1 MRTRQTFFAGVLG
14 VAGLGVLTQGCV
26 ADGGDCS
33 GICGCGIDT
42 TLTFTATVQDVMTG
56 MPLADIELYCH
67 GEDTPISTSDTKGG
81 IGFSIETQ
89 ELPGCGFARCTNLR
103 LHDPKGA
110 KADVEGTYYELNNTT
125 VNM

>member
-1 MRTRQTFFAGVLG
+1 
-14 VAGLGVLTQGCV
+14 
-26 ADGGDCS
+26 
-33 GICGCGIDT
+33 
-42 TLTFTATVQDVMTG
+42 MTG

-81 IGFSIETQ
+81 VGFSIETQ
-89 ELPGCGFARCTNLR
+89 ERAGCGYARCTNLR
-103 LHDPKGA
+103 LHDPTGA